1 MTVGCNAAQ
10 GWETGD
16 FSMETKKNCKRR
28 KENKMMREKMGN
40 ENITALDKT
49 HYQETQQER
58 LR

>member
-1 MTVGCNAAQ
+1 MQHKDEKQEILVWKPKKTVKDVKKIKW
-10 GWETGD
+10 WE
-16 FSMETKKNCKRR
+16 K
-28 KENKMMREKMGN
+28 KMGN

>member
-1 MTVGCNAAQ
+1 
-10 GWETGD
+10 
-16 FSMETKKNCKRR
+16 METKKNCKRR